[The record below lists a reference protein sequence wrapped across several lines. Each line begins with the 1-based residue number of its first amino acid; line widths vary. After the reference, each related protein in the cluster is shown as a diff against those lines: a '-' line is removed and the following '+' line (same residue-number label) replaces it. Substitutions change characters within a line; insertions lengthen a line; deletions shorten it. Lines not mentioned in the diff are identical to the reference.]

1 MSASGAPLPGQ
12 PLPLRILLDHA
23 VGVSRRNFRAI
34 YPTVAIPLALSSG
47 CYPIIQGV
55 LMGPLMT
62 ERTPDMARF
71 APLVAALVVGAVV
84 VLAVYLLANGAMY
97 VGAMDAAADRPVSMG
112 RAWRMVARPPI
123 WGTMILSGIAFVA
136 GFMCCILPG
145 LYVGLLFSLVMAVM
159 VEEGLTGTAALRRS
173 AELIT
178 YNPRKDVASD
188 PRGKAFLIVFVG
200 MLMSYALA
208 FVLQVPFVIAQQVYM
223 MRSAAG
229 GAQVDPAAMML
240 AMTWFQVPA
249 NVLGAFAQTA
259 VQLYIAV
266 GLALLYLDIR
276 GRKEGLDLEAAVAR
290 LEGAPGHGEGPPA

>member
-1 MSASGAPLPGQ
+1 M
-12 PLPLRILLDHA
+12 
-23 VGVSRRNFRAI
+23 
-34 YPTVAIPLALSSG
+34 
-47 CYPIIQGV
+47 
-55 LMGPLMT
+55 MT
-62 ERTPDMARF
+62 ERTPDMARVM
-71 APLVAALVVGAVV
+71 PLMVALVVGAVV
-84 VLAVYLLANGAMY
+84 VLVVYLLANGALY
-97 VGAMDAAADRPVSMG
+97 VGAMDAAAGRSVSMG

-123 WGTMILSGIAFVA
+123 WGTMILSGVAFVA
-136 GFMCCILPG
+136 GLMCCILPG

-200 MLMSYALA
+200 MLMSYTLA
-208 FVLQVPFVIAQQVYM
+208 FVLQLPFAIAQQVYM

-229 GAQVDPAAMML
+229 GGQVDPAAMMM

-249 NVLGAFAQTA
+249 NVLGALAQTA
-259 VQLYIAV
+259 VQLYISV

-276 GRKEGLDLEAAVAR
+276 GRKEGLDLEGDF
-290 LEGAPGHGEGPPA
+290 E